1 MRLVD
6 PVALHIEQARV
17 AAGAQP
23 ENPFTAAIG
32 DARSL
37 DEPDNSYDAV
47 LLMGPLY
54 HLTEQA
60 ERLMALS
67 EAKRVV
73 RPSGRVLAVS
83 ISRFA
88 SLLDG
93 LRRGVLIDADF
104 SQMVERD
111 LREGQHRNARLDLHP
126 EWFTTA
132 YFHRPEELA
141 VEVSEAGLQLE
152 ALLGIE
158 GPGWLMEERW
168 TDPLQQ
174 ESVLR
179 AARAVEAERS
189 LLGLSAHILAVAR
202 KPA

>member
-1 MRLVD
+1 
-6 PVALHIEQARV
+6 
-17 AAGAQP
+17 
-23 ENPFTAAIG
+23 
-32 DARSL
+32 
-37 DEPDNSYDAV
+37 
-47 LLMGPLY
+47 
-54 HLTEQA
+54 
-60 ERLMALS
+60 MALS

-73 RPSGRVLAVS
+73 RPSGRVLTVG

-93 LRRGVLIDADF
+93 LRRGALIDADF
-104 SQMVERD
+104 SQMVERA
-111 LREGQHRNARLDLHP
+111 LREGQHRNPRLDLHP

-141 VEVSEAGLQLE
+141 VEVTEAGLQLE

-158 GPGWLMEERW
+158 GPGWLMEGRW

-179 AARAVEAERS
+179 AARAVEAESS
-189 LLGLSAHILAVAR
+189 LLSLSAHILAVAR